1 MAEQWR
7 VVYLARV
14 APPRE
19 VIEPVLA
26 AVGATL
32 TTASAGTEDEMIAA
46 LRDADAVIIHGRADV
61 TEPVMAAIPRC
72 RVIAKTG
79 VGVDKMDVDAATAH
93 GILVCN
99 APGGNTQEVADQT
112 LGLLLAITRKFVK
125 TWDYVRSG
133 RWAQAGAVHAVR
145 GPTRRLDGRTLGILG
160 LGRIGTAV
168 ARRAQGFGLRVVA
181 YDPYITPEQAAER
194 GATFL
199 ADRDELFR
207 QSHVVTI
214 HMPLTRETARSVS
227 IREFALMAPGSYFL
241 NLARGGIVDHDAL
254 LAALR
259 SGHLDGAALDVTEP
273 EPLPIDSPFYQ
284 LDNVIIT
291 AHTAANSEESFLD
304 VNRHAAECVADA
316 LAGRLPATPINP
328 EAFRPPVAAG

>member
-1 MAEQWR
+1 VAEQLR
-7 VVYLARV
+7 VVYLGRV
-14 APPRE
+14 AAPRE
-19 VIEPVLA
+19 AIEPALA

-32 TTASAGTEDEMIAA
+32 TAASGGDEDEIIAA
-46 LRDADAVIIHGRADV
+46 LREADGAIIHGRADV
-61 TEPVMAAIPRC
+61 TARVLAALPRC

-79 VGVDKMDVDAATAH
+79 VGVDKMDVEAATAH
-93 GILVCN
+93 GILICN

-112 LGLLLAITRKFVK
+112 LGLLLAITRKYVK

-133 RWAQAGAVHAVR
+133 RWTSAGNVHAVR
-145 GPTRRLDGRTLGILG
+145 GPTRRLEGRTLGILG

-168 ARRAQGFGLRVVA
+168 ARRAQGFGLRVIA
-181 YDPYITPEQAAER
+181 YDPYLSAEQAAER
-194 GATFL
+194 GATL
-199 ADRDELFR
+199 VAERDELFR

-214 HMPLTRETARSVS
+214 HMPLTAETRRSVGA
-227 IREFALMAPGSYFL
+227 RELALMAPGSYFL
-241 NLARGGIVDHDAL
+241 NLARGGIVVHDAL

-259 SGHLDGAALDVTEP
+259 SGHLDGAGLDVTEP
-273 EPLPIDSPFYQ
+273 EPLPTDSPFYE

-316 LAGRLPATPINP
+316 LAGRMPASPINP
-328 EAFRPPVAAG
+328 EAFRPVVTTR